1 MDIVKD
7 RIRTK
12 QLLGRAVSQMTLEDD
27 FNVPDVRMDID
38 EIIETMGSLKITEA
52 RAVQG
57 RMAVKG
63 RLEFYVLYIGAS
75 AERPMNKLTGS
86 LPFEEILTAEGL
98 TPEADVKVNWDM
110 EDLRARMINSRKISV
125 RSIISLT
132 ASAFKMTEEEMAVDI
147 AGDDSIYTRP
157 EAVEVSRIHSQ
168 KRDIIRVKKELLV
181 PSAKPN
187 VLEVIWDRVT
197 TGSLDVRVL
206 DNRVNVR
213 GSFDIFVMYA
223 SPEEKNPLQ
232 YFNYPLDFN
241 ESVDCADATEEMIG
255 HVEVRLIQHELT
267 VRENED
273 GEPRKLEAE
282 LVMEVYMSVYEEKQ
296 MTVLCDVYSN
306 AKCIEPV
313 MKDVVFDNILMKNQS
328 ALRLVQQ
335 IKIENHQAKILQIC
349 QTDANVKMDSTQIT
363 KSGIRVEGVI
373 YVQMLYIAA
382 DDRRPLSV
390 LKGMLPFSHVIE
402 VEGIHDGCT
411 FEIIPAPLSVTSAM
425 TDSETIDVKA
435 QLTLDTIV
443 FEPKVLHTIA
453 DVKVSQMD
461 DEKLEKMPAIAGYV
475 VREGDTLWALAK
487 QFYTTKAKIMADNG
501 LESEDL
507 KPKQKLVIVKES
519 RLIV

>member
-38 EIIETMGSLKITEA
+38 EIIETMGELKITEA

-57 RMAVKG
+57 RMVVKG

-86 LPFEEILTAEGL
+86 LPFEEILTADGM
-98 TPEADVKVNWDM
+98 TPEADVKVSWDM

-147 AGDDSIYTRP
+147 VGDDSIYTRP
-157 EAVEVSRIHSQ
+157 EAMEVSRIHSQ
-168 KRDIIRVKKELLV
+168 KRDIIRVKKEISV

-197 TGSLDVRVL
+197 TDSLDVRVL

-232 YFNYPLDFN
+232 YFNYTLDFN
-241 ESVDCADATEEMIG
+241 ESVDCAGATEEMLG
-255 HVEVRLIQHELT
+255 HVEARLIQHELT

-282 LVMEVYMSVYEEKQ
+282 LVLEVYMAVYEEKQ
-296 MTVLCDVYSN
+296 MTVLTDVYSN

-313 MKDVVFDNILMKNQS
+313 MRDIVFDNILMKNQS
-328 ALRLVQQ
+328 ALKLTQQ

-349 QTDANVKMDSTQIT
+349 QTDGNVKMDSMQIA

-382 DDRRPLSV
+382 DDRRPLCV
-390 LKGMLPFSHVIE
+390 LKGTLPFSHVIE

-411 FEIIPAPLSVTSAM
+411 FEIIPSPLSVTSAM
-425 TDSETIDVKA
+425 ADSETIDVKA

-443 FEPKVLHTIA
+443 FEPKVMHTIA

-461 DEKLEKMPAIAGYV
+461 YTKLEKMPAIAGYV
-475 VREGDTLWALAK
+475 VREGDTLWMLAK
-487 QFYTTKAKIMADNG
+487 QFYTTKRKIMEDNG
-501 LESEDL
+501 LESEAL
-507 KPKQKLVIVKES
+507 KPKQKLIIVKES

>member
-57 RMAVKG
+57 RISVKG

-232 YFNYPLDFN
+232 YFKDRK
-241 ESVDCADATEEMIG
+241 SV
-255 HVEVRLIQHELT
+255 V
-267 VRENED
+267 
-273 GEPRKLEAE
+273 
-282 LVMEVYMSVYEEKQ
+282 
-296 MTVLCDVYSN
+296 
-306 AKCIEPV
+306 
-313 MKDVVFDNILMKNQS
+313 
-328 ALRLVQQ
+328 
-335 IKIENHQAKILQIC
+335 
-349 QTDANVKMDSTQIT
+349 
-363 KSGIRVEGVI
+363 
-373 YVQMLYIAA
+373 
-382 DDRRPLSV
+382 
-390 LKGMLPFSHVIE
+390 
-402 VEGIHDGCT
+402 
-411 FEIIPAPLSVTSAM
+411 
-425 TDSETIDVKA
+425 
-435 QLTLDTIV
+435 
-443 FEPKVLHTIA
+443 
-453 DVKVSQMD
+453 
-461 DEKLEKMPAIAGYV
+461 
-475 VREGDTLWALAK
+475 
-487 QFYTTKAKIMADNG
+487 
-501 LESEDL
+501 
-507 KPKQKLVIVKES
+507 
-519 RLIV
+519 